1 MSFYI
6 HTIPAINSNNGCKP
20 FLQIYKMT
28 AKEVTLVYHN
38 ATSYLSQYEYHC
50 DSDAGIFFKFVKPL
64 ELSGDYLFVL
74 NNNGFLT

>member
-1 MSFYI
+1 
-6 HTIPAINSNNGCKP
+6 
-20 FLQIYKMT
+20 MT